1 MARLLMCTHLLLLGS
16 SVMTEAVYNNNASQP
31 PHQKGQG
38 QPPAGQ
44 SGQRSQDSW
53 CQPDVSGYSDR
64 SINETDFLGDVDYEW
79 LCG

>member
-1 MARLLMCTHLLLLGS
+1 
-16 SVMTEAVYNNNASQP
+16 MTEAVYNNNASQP
-31 PHQKGQG
+31 ARSQKEVST
-38 QPPAGQ
+38 

-53 CQPDVSGYSDR
+53 CRQDLSGCSDR